1 MSYIK
6 LISKSNQE
14 VKVLFDAMKLSGTI
28 KALISYDA
36 DDLDDFDI
44 TTLQNPVPLPVVDTD
59 ILKLIIKYC
68 QYHHETDDKDDDK
81 KNWDAEFIK
90 MDDKLLFDLILA
102 ANYLEITPLLDLECQ
117 SVANYIKECKTPQ
130 EIRRRFNISND
141 FTPEEEREVQK
152 ENSWCDER

>member
-28 KALISYDA
+28 KALISYDE

-44 TTLQNPVPLPVVDTD
+44 TTLQNPVPLPEVDTD
-59 ILKLIIKYC
+59 ILNLVIKYC

-81 KNWDAEFIK
+81 KNWDEEFIK

-102 ANYLEITPLLDLECQ
+102 ANYLEITPLLDLACQ
-117 SVANYIKECKTPQ
+117 SVANYIKECKNPQ
-130 EIRRRFNISND
+130 EIRRRFNIKND
-141 FTPEEEREVQK
+141 FTPEEEAEVRK
-152 ENSWCDER
+152 ENSWCDDK